1 MAHFW
6 NYEKMHEDRTAILNR
21 AKKSIN
27 LEIAVRSSS
36 HQKYTVAKDSY
47 GKPFYVKSLLVSAG
61 PPLFCSRPPAV
72 FRQVP
77 RCFQQVTRC
86 FSAGHLLLY
95 SRGPAVV
102 AAGDCYTS

>member
-1 MAHFW
+1 MAVIAVE
-6 NYEKMHEDRTAILNR
+6 YISILIV
-21 AKKSIN
+21 SIN
-27 LEIAVRSSS
+27 LTLMLLLLSVINMS
-36 HQKYTVAKDSY
+36 HKMSGIY
-47 GKPFYVKSLLVSAG
+47 GRHFYVKSLIVSAG

-77 RCFQQVTRC
+77 RHFQQVTRC
-86 FSAGHLLLY
+86 FSAGHPLLY